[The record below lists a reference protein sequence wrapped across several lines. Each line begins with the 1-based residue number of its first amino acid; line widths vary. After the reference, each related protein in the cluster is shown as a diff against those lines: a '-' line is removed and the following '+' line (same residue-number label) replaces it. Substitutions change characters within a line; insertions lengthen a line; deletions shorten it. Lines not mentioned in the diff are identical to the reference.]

1 MVEVEN
7 ETKRKY
13 KYDAFISYRHIE
25 PDLTIAKILHE
36 MIEKFNIPK
45 HLRTVS
51 NEENSIDYKHA
62 FRVFRDREE
71 LSTKDLSTMIE
82 EAIANSENLIVICSK
97 RTSLSPWCRKE
108 VKLFKKIH
116 GVNNIIP
123 LLIEG
128 EPDEVNCT
136 HNSLIDDW
144 DKFLNSE
151 KREEVIY
158 DFISVLSVK

>member
-1 MVEVEN
+1 MIEVEN
-7 ETKRKY
+7 KTKRKY

-51 NEENSIDYKHA
+51 NDENSINDKHI

-82 EAIANSENLIVICSK
+82 EAIANSKNLIVICSK
-97 RTSLSPWCRKE
+97 RTSLSP
-108 VKLFKKIH
+108 
-116 GVNNIIP
+116 
-123 LLIEG
+123 
-128 EPDEVNCT
+128 
-136 HNSLIDDW
+136 
-144 DKFLNSE
+144 
-151 KREEVIY
+151 
-158 DFISVLSVK
+158 